1 MSEPAG
7 WYTNP
12 DGTNSERYW
21 DGTRW
26 THEVRPI
33 PTTAPLVPPP
43 PGGDS
48 RPMGAGAEIPSYASG
63 GQLPPDVTGTA
74 DSSIPPP
81 DPADGG
87 FVPSPP
93 RPSNGD
99 SPGELFSVLFDL
111 SFERPITPAVAR
123 WAYLVGL
130 VATVV
135 FMAVMFVLGVQAG
148 GLGAVLSVVIWPL
161 NALLFLV
168 LLRAALQAAV
178 GNPGMGRG
186 DRSGDPTRQ

>member
-33 PTTAPLVPPP
+33 PTSPLVPPP
-43 PGGDS
+43 PTGDS
-48 RPMGAGAEIPSYASG
+48 RSTAAGADPAGFSSG
-63 GQLPPDVTGTA
+63 GQLPLDVTVAA
-74 DSSIPPP
+74 DNSMPAPG
-81 DPADGG
+81 PADGG
-87 FVPSPP
+87 FVPPPP

-99 SPGELFSVLFDL
+99 SLGELFSVLFDL
-111 SFERPITPAVAR
+111 SFERPITPGVAR

-148 GLGAVLSVVIWPL
+148 GLGAVLSVAIWPL

-186 DRSGDPTRQ
+186 DRNGDPARQ